1 MPLGP
6 RKPPVSRAQ
15 APGRKTGPGAT
26 PQGRRARPAPPASG
40 MTPRQRQAHNRRQ
53 REIIATSARAPGR
66 AATAVTVRKGGQHAL
81 MAEFLLFCGIVALRA
96 AADYVPASQGNPDEG
111 TAKGTITPRSG
122 QLGPLPILAAGFVLF
137 FVLSFLAA
145 RGGTW
150 ARIAAVSGMIVDTAL
165 LLKSLPE
172 LDTVSK
178 SFGNLTA
185 AQAQAQAQA
194 QPQVLPTPAGTLN
207 PAADPGIYTQ
217 VPDATG
223 SFPII
228 TPNVPPVAIE
238 AGQNPSVYTQP

>member
-1 MPLGP
+1 
-6 RKPPVSRAQ
+6 
-15 APGRKTGPGAT
+15 
-26 PQGRRARPAPPASG
+26 
-40 MTPRQRQAHNRRQ
+40 MTPPQRRAHNRRQ
-53 REIIATSARAPGR
+53 RQVISTSAQAPGKVAR
-66 AATAVTVRKGGQHAL
+66 KVTVRKGGQHAL

-96 AADYVPASQGNPDEG
+96 AADYVPASQGQPEEG
-111 TAKGTITPRSG
+111 TSKGTITPRSG

-145 RGGTW
+145 RGGAW

-172 LDTVSK
+172 LNTVSQ

-185 AQAQAQAQA
+185 AQAQAQAAQA
-194 QPQVLPTPAGTLN
+194 QAQVLPTPAGTLN
-207 PAADPGIYTQ
+207 PAVDPGIYTQ

-223 SFPII
+223 SFPVI

-238 AGQNPSVYTQP
+238 AGQNPNVYTQP